1 MGVNGLTYKVIG
13 KGTGKG
19 IGMVNGITQK
29 GGDCNE

>member
-1 MGVNGLTYKVIG
+1 MMGVNGLTYKG

-19 IGMVNGITQK
+19 IGMVNGIAQK